1 MYIELIH
8 LEKMIIDG
16 KDICLGITSDQLI
29 EILGKPECIYEN
41 YGRKSWRHYYFDSEL
56 AFDYNLEGKLEFIE
70 LLCGHYG
77 KLKPFIYGVSTFDV
91 ALAELVAL
99 LSCLFSG
106 KMLEVL
112 LKSTDVTSVNTNL
125 FFIIICDTDSHSMS
139 EFFGIFLS
147 RFRQDKKR
155 ENKRTCDRI
164 KNSRFQKKLAVFLHM
179 TV

>member
-41 YGRKSWRHYYFDSEL
+41 YGGKSWRHYYFDSEL

-99 LSCLFSG
+99 L
-106 KMLEVL
+106 
-112 LKSTDVTSVNTNL
+112 TDKNNGIVDDNEYDSYGFLNISV
-125 FFIIICDTDSHSMS
+125 
-139 EFFGIFLS
+139 GIWK
-147 RFRQDKKR
+147 DAADD
-155 ENKRTCDRI
+155 EYWTTIGIEI
-164 KNSRFQKKLAVFLHM
+164 KDYYSISNDNED
-179 TV
+179 